1 MRCGS
6 VTCFAADATPF
17 FSCFSP
23 SQVHYYDS
31 MNDTDERW
39 VDGIMRWIRD
49 EAKVSDVSPR
59 HPHFLAL

>member
-1 MRCGS
+1 ML
-6 VTCFAADATPF
+6 PHF
-17 FSCFSP
+17 FYVFSP

-31 MNDTDERW
+31 MNCKDERW

-59 HPHFLAL
+59 HPHSLAP